1 MTAIPQEI
9 VEALKPYQNGWV
21 ARAPFSMEFAPKDG
35 RLLRLLVNYE
45 GPNARHALEDELED
59 WTIGHN
65 NLCNTG
71 EDRWEFAGWCWS
83 HDHFTQGAGEVVGWL
98 PYEASL
104 VSYVSKGADE
114 VIEQCAVAAEMQD
127 RTGYEW
133 VRDSLWDNILKRAG
147 AAVRALKGAST

>member
-1 MTAIPQEI
+1 MRKMPQEI
-9 VEALKPYQNGWV
+9 VEALQPFDKGWV
-21 ARAPFSMEFAPKDG
+21 ARPAFPMDYAPKDG

-45 GPNARHALEDELED
+45 EPEAQHPLEDELET

-65 NLCNTG
+65 NLGNTG

-83 HDHFTQGAGEVVGWL
+83 HDHFTQGSGSVVGWL

-104 VSYVSKGADE
+104 LFYISKSPDE
-114 VIEQCAVAAEMQD
+114 VIEQCAAAAEMQD

-147 AAVRALKGAST
+147 AAVRALKGPSS